1 MLTRKLHLKP
11 GMRFIATNAPEGFHR
26 TLGPLPDGATQEQV
40 LRGTFD
46 LILLFVSSK
55 KDLKRQ
61 WEKALPSLKPDGL
74 IWVAYPKKS
83 SGVSSDLTAMSG
95 DWEGSID
102 SEWQPVSMIAVD
114 EHWSATRFKHAPGLK
129 QRRVQ
134 RQVEMIHDSD
144 GTLCIDRNNRLI
156 AAPKDLQ
163 QLLNKSA
170 KAASFFDTL
179 SFTNKREYVG
189 WVLDAKRPETRSQRL
204 DQVIK
209 KLLARKKNPSEK

>member
-1 MLTRKLHLKP
+1 MLTKKLLLKP
-11 GMRFIATNAPEGFHR
+11 GMRFIAVNAPQGFHR
-26 TLGPLPDGATQEQV
+26 TLGPLPQGATEERA

-55 KDLKRQ
+55 KELKSQ
-61 WEKALPSLKPDGL
+61 WAKALTSLKPDGL
-74 IWVAYPKKS
+74 LWVASPKKS
-83 SGVSSDLTAMSG
+83 SGVPSDLTAMSG
-95 DWEGSID
+95 DFDGYLD
-102 SEWQPVSMIAVD
+102 SEWQPVSLIAVD

-129 QRRVQ
+129 QRRVE
-134 RQVEMIHDSD
+134 RQVEMVHDGD
-144 GTLCIDRNNRLI
+144 GTLCIDRKNRVI

-163 QLLNKSA
+163 QLLDKSA

-189 WVLDAKRPETRSQRL
+189 WIIDAKRPETRSQRL
-204 DQVIK
+204 EQVIK

>member
-1 MLTRKLHLKP
+1 MLIKKLHLKP
-11 GMRFIATNAPEGFHR
+11 GMRFIAMNAPQGFRR
-26 TLGPLPDGATQEQV
+26 TLGPLPEGATQEQA
-40 LRGTFD
+40 LRGIFD

-55 KDLKRQ
+55 KELEGQ
-61 WEKALPSLKPDGL
+61 WAKALTSLKPDGL
-74 IWVAYPKKS
+74 LWVAYPKKG
-83 SGVSSDLTAMSG
+83 SGVASDLTAMSG

-114 EHWSATRFKHAPGLK
+114 EHWSATRFKHAPELK

-134 RQVEMIHDSD
+134 RQVEMIHDGD
-144 GTLCIDRNNRLI
+144 GTLCIDRKNRAI

-163 QLLNKSA
+163 QLLNKNA

-189 WVLDAKRPETRSQRL
+189 WVIGAKRPETRSQRL
-204 DQVIK
+204 EQTIK
-209 KLLARKKNPSEK
+209 KLLNRKKNPSEK

>member
-1 MLTRKLHLKP
+1 MLTKKLHLKP
-11 GMRFIATNAPEGFHR
+11 GMRFIATNPPEGFQR
-26 TLGPLPDGATQEQV
+26 TLGPLPERAAQERA

-55 KDLKRQ
+55 KELKGQ
-61 WEKALPSLKPDGL
+61 WTKALSSLKPDGL
-74 IWVAYPKKS
+74 LWVAYPKKS
-83 SGVSSDLTAMSG
+83 SGIPSDLTAMSG

-129 QRRVQ
+129 KRRLQ

-144 GTLCIDRNNRLI
+144 GTLCIDRNNRVI
-156 AAPKDLQ
+156 AAPQDLQ
-163 QLLNKSA
+163 QLLNKSS
-170 KAASFFDTL
+170 KATSFFDSL

-189 WVLDAKRPETRSQRL
+189 WVIEAKRPETRSQRL
-204 DQVIK
+204 EQVIE

>member
-26 TLGPLPDGATQEQV
+26 TLGPLPEGATREQV

-55 KDLKRQ
+55 KELKSQ
-61 WEKALPSLKPDGL
+61 FEKALGSLKPDGL
-74 IWVAYPKKS
+74 LWVAYPKKS
-83 SGVSSDLTAMSG
+83 SGLPSDLTAMSG
-95 DWEGSID
+95 DWDAYTD

-114 EHWSATRFKHAPGLK
+114 EGWSATRFKHAPELK
-129 QRRVQ
+129 QSRVQ

-144 GTLCIDRNNRLI
+144 GTLCIDRKTRVV

-163 QLLNKSA
+163 QLLNKSS
-170 KAASFFDTL
+170 KASSFFDSL

-189 WVLDAKRPETRSQRL
+189 WVIEAKRPETRSQRL
-204 DQVIK
+204 EQAIK
-209 KLLARKKNPSEK
+209 KLVARKKNPSEK